1 MIYWV
6 DTKANT
12 ISRISRDLTKRE
24 VIVRDGINSV
34 EGLAIDWISG
44 NIEIYMHVEFKNI
57 KLIYHNF
64 YMTLIVSY
72 VITIRNI
79 FILDKCN
86 IRNDVMCFIQWIVKW
101 HHNIDVYMFDLLFSL
116 ITIIW

>member
-86 IRNDVMCFIQWIVKW
+86 IRNDVMCFIQ
-101 HHNIDVYMFDLLFSL
+101 
-116 ITIIW
+116 